1 MIVTGLDL
9 SLTGTGAARVDT
21 QRGEIVDWKLFTSAA
36 PKPVQSPVARKRK
49 LVQLL
54 WDRAL
59 RLNRLQRA
67 IVHFAQLSDLV
78 VIEAPA
84 YSRVGGHQHDRSGLF
99 YMVAGEVLATISP
112 IAEVAPTSLKLY
124 ATGDG
129 SADKAGM
136 LAAMRTAHPEL
147 ASTNDNIID
156 AGWLAVMGARAI
168 GEPID
173 TTASWKTR
181 AVSST
186 LWPTLKRESA

>member
-21 QRGEIVDWKLFTSAA
+21 QRGEIVDWKLFASKA
-36 PKPVQSPVARKRK
+36 PTPVQSPVARKRK

-67 IVHFAQLSDLV
+67 IVNFSQLSDLV

-129 SADKAGM
+129 GADKADM
-136 LAAMRTAHPEL
+136 LTAMRAAHPEL
-147 ASTNDNIID
+147 TNTNDNIID
-156 AGWLAVMGARAI
+156 AGWLAVMGARAV

-173 TTASWKTR
+173 DIASWKTR
-181 AVSST
+181 AMSST